1 MLRKG
6 DMPVRYGGEEFLAVL
21 PGASRQDAAL
31 TAERLRRMVEE
42 AVIRDGI
49 QEIHVTVSVGVTA
62 FPNPGVQS
70 EQDLVRQS
78 DEALYRAKESGRN
91 RVVAGHAAA
100 G

>member
-1 MLRKG
+1 MLREG
-6 DMPVRYGGEEFLAVL
+6 DVPVRYGGEEFLAVL
-21 PGASRQDAAL
+21 PGASHQDAAL

-42 AVIRDGI
+42 AVVRDDIWEIR
-49 QEIHVTVSVGVTA
+49 VTVSVGVAA
-62 FPNPGVQS
+62 FPNPQVQC

-78 DEALYRAKESGRN
+78 DESLYTAKESGRN